1 MDKYRE
7 EFEKEMQKFGFG
19 EYENDFK
26 INEETGEYIIQD
38 LNAMLAGFKIGWKAS
53 CESMKQYYKQHLAYD
68 DTYTSGY
75 KTGFNDAID
84 ATDKNLN
91 GNPNLIWLMD
101 LINTNRG

>member
-7 EFEKEMQKFGFG
+7 DFEKEMQTFGFG
-19 EYENDFK
+19 ECENDFK

-53 CESMKQYYKQHLAYD
+53 RESMKQYYKQHLAYD

-91 GNPNLIWLMD
+91 GNLNLF
-101 LINTNRG
+101 G

>member
-7 EFEKEMQKFGFG
+7 EFENFCKLNLFVRLDVDGDGNFISRETKYKFR
-19 EYENDFK
+19 
-26 INEETGEYIIQD
+26 
-38 LNAMLAGFKIGWKAS
+38 LWCLVWKAS
-53 CESMKQYYKQHLAYD
+53 RESMKQYYKQHLAYD

-91 GNPNLIWLMD
+91 RNLNLF
-101 LINTNRG
+101 G